1 MKKILRLFIPV
12 LCVLLA
18 LGTMPET
25 VTALSGSLLGTSGD
39 FFRDSFRDSFIGS
52 VGNSFRNSFGS
63 ALETAFGS
71 SFGDPSEQAGEAV
84 PPGTLL
90 SVSLE
95 KAGSGVNGIA
105 QTALASARDTAAK
118 EKEQAE
124 NAEKK
129 KDGTDRKKKKDAI
142 SYYYYTRIS
151 KEERL
156 LYDAMLGL
164 AEGASLEESRIVGVD
179 PSSEE
184 FAEIYT
190 RAYNALVSD
199 HPELFWIAQ
208 ARVSFECRYY
218 VVPSFGGKYKV
229 VLSLSGS
236 KDDFAV
242 EQKRLEESADAL
254 LRQTDLTGSDA
265 EIALRLHDLLI
276 ENAWYNEDAGTDD
289 YAHTAYG
296 ALVENSSGIPGGA
309 LCDGYS
315 LAYEYLLQR
324 AGVTCTVVCGYAGSS
339 QDNLQKHAWN
349 LVRLGDDWYEVD
361 PTWDDLDLEIS
372 PSSEGYD
379 LFLEAMSDRDYLD
392 RLRHYMFNRT
402 TEQMRSFTP
411 GDEYTYTSSS
421 GWVSLL
427 QPSVHIRFTPE
438 DSEVTRDYVT
448 PLAPEAEGTLYTWEI
463 LTGNES

>member
-1 MKKILRLFIPV
+1 MKKILRLFIPI
-12 LCVLLA
+12 LCVLFA
-18 LGTMPET
+18 LGSMPET
-25 VTALSGSLLGTSGD
+25 VAALSGSFRGD
-39 FFRDSFRDSFIGS
+39 SVLDS
-52 VGNSFRNSFGS
+52 VLGS
-63 ALETAFGS
+63 ALDSVTKSFRFS
-71 SFGDPSEQAGEAV
+71 SGP
-84 PPGTLL
+84 
-90 SVSLE
+90 
-95 KAGSGVNGIA
+95 AGSPVRNFLQPVGNAAAGIA
-105 QTALASARDTAAK
+105 ELALTAAK
-118 EKEQAE
+118 ETAEQAE
-124 NAEKK
+124 NPAAEAPGEQ
-129 KDGTDRKKKKDAI
+129 DGTDRKQAKDVI

-164 AEGASLEESRIVGVD
+164 AEGTSLEESRIVGIN

-184 FAEIYT
+184 FAERYT

-236 KDDFAV
+236 KDDYAE
-242 EQKRLEESADAL
+242 EQRRLEESAEKL
-254 LRQTDLTGSDA
+254 LRKADLTGSDA
-265 EIALRLHDLLI
+265 EIALQLHDLLI
-276 ENAWYNEDAGTDD
+276 ENAWYNGTAGPDD

-324 AGVTCTVVCGYAGSS
+324 AGVTCTMVCGYAGSS
-339 QDNLQKHAWN
+339 QDDLQKHAWN
-349 LVRLGDDWYEVD
+349 LVRLGEDWYEVD
-361 PTWDDLDLEIS
+361 PTWDDLELEIS

-379 LFLEAMSDRDYLD
+379 LFQEAISDRDYMAKLH
-392 RLRHYMFNRT
+392 HYMFNRT

-411 GDEYTYTSSS
+411 GDEYTYTSDS

-427 QPSVHIRFTPE
+427 QPSVHIRFTPQE
-438 DSEVTRDYVT
+438 SEVTRDYVT
-448 PLAPEAEGTLYTWEI
+448 PLAPDAEGSLYTWEV
-463 LTGNES
+463 LTGRES